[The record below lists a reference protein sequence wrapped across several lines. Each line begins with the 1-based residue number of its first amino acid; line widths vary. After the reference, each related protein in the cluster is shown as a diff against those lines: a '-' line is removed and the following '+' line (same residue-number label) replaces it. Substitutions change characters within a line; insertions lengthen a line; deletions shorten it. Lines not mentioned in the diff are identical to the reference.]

1 MFSYGKK
8 RKQTF
13 RWNQMEQFI
22 SKNIKEANQILKEI
36 EQIQPDSLENV
47 RRRVYLRQSL
57 LEALKMLSN
66 IEGKQP

>member
-1 MFSYGKK
+1 
-8 RKQTF
+8 
-13 RWNQMEQFI
+13 MEQFI